1 MADSLTDLGPTT
13 EIFDFDANWS
23 TDPEEKREVLVN
35 ANIYP
40 GTIHSV
46 NFYEEPRR
54 RLNFRITDLET
65 KLYSF
70 LVFFADR
77 VARWKSFWLPDKFNR
92 FTPVSIA
99 VDLLSIEV
107 NKLPELHLHG
117 HERLF
122 LRMSN
127 GDRISRRIDEVNQ
140 LTSTTQ
146 IVLTSVLPDI
156 AIADILL
163 ASYLFYVRFDQDEV
177 EVEYHNDVAA
187 SVDISFIE
195 LLKEYDTWP

>member
-1 MADSLTDLGPTT
+1 MADSLTDLGPNTT
-13 EIFDFDANWS
+13 IFDFDANWTS
-23 TDPEEKREVLVN
+23 EPTEKREVLVN

-40 GTIHSV
+40 GTIHAV
-46 NFYEEPRR
+46 DFYEEPTR
-54 RLNFRITDLET
+54 RLSIRITDLET

-77 VARWKSFWLPDKFNR
+77 VARWKSFWLPDQFNR

-107 NKLPELHLHG
+107 TKLPELHLHG

-127 GDRISRRIDEVNQ
+127 GDRISRRIDEINQ

-146 IVLTSVLPDI
+146 IVLTSVLPAIVVDDI
-156 AIADILL
+156 DL
-163 ASYLFYVRFDQDEV
+163 ASFLFYVRFDQDEIDI
-177 EVEYHNDVAA
+177 EYHNDVAA
-187 SVDISFIE
+187 SVDIGFVE